1 MGRVLPGVMVCAVA
15 GILAGCAAPK
25 AGPEAARVEG
35 FVVSARDEITIE
47 LPENPTTGFQWTV
60 VQAPAEEIMTI
71 ESSEFMPPSSELLG
85 AGGRRLYRLR
95 AQAPGETQLILEY
108 RRPWEEDAEP
118 ADRKQYSFL
127 VK

>member
-1 MGRVLPGVMVCAVA
+1 MGRVLPGVIVCVVA
-15 GILAGCAAPK
+15 GLLAACAAPK
-25 AGPEAARVEG
+25 ARPETARVEG

-71 ESSEFMPPSSELLG
+71 ESSEFLPPSSELLG